1 MKEWGGEEGHPDR
14 TTACAELVVR
24 GDSGE
29 RRRGVSE
36 GVKGDPGQIRGR
48 EGGEEAA
55 GRLGPVLAASTSFTP
70 GVWISILRA
79 WKGVEGDMF
88 RVAFRGHSG

>member
-14 TTACAELVVR
+14 TTTCAELVVR
-24 GDSGE
+24 GDSSE

-36 GVKGDPGQIRGR
+36 EVKGDLGRTRDR
-48 EGGEEAA
+48 EGGEKAA
-55 GRLGPVLAASTSFTP
+55 GRVSPVLTASTSFTP
-70 GVWISILRA
+70 EALISVLKA